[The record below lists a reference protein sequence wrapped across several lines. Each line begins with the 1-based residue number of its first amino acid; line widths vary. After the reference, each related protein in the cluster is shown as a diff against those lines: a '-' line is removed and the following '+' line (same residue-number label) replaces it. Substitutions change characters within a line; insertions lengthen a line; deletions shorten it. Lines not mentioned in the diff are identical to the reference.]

1 MNNKPTQNPG
11 KHLFAKLIASAA
23 LTVFAIAMPMA
34 ANAASLSMSVNADAG
49 STGGNGLVMMSVSWG
64 GCSACGK

>member
-11 KHLFAKLIASAA
+11 KHLITKLIASAA

-34 ANAASLSMSVNADAG
+34 ANAASLSVSVNADAG
-49 STGGNGLVMMSVSWG
+49 STGGGMYSMSVSWG